1 MDSNKEHQKEYWIT
15 FLKFGL
21 PIVLGIIALITSTLL
36 DMADVFPYTPSLVFK
51 ILNGIFIAVIIVFGF
66 IWSQMEKK
74 LKSEFKKTAEE

>member
-1 MDSNKEHQKEYWIT
+1 MDSNKEHQKEYRIT

-21 PIVLGIIALITSTLL
+21 PIVLGIIALISSTLI
-36 DMADVFPYTPSLVFK
+36 DMADVFPNTPSLVFK